1 MARMLIAGNWK
12 MHKAP
17 SEARLYCEKL
27 LELVKGVDDRD
38 IAVLAPF
45 VDLPVLND
53 LLLGTNVAYGAQNLF
68 WEEKG
73 AYTGEVSAPMLAELG
88 CRFVIVGHSERRQ
101 YFGET
106 NESCNKKIA
115 AAINFGLVPI
125 YCIGEVLEQRES
137 GATFDVLRD
146 QLLEGL
152 SGFDAVFI
160 KDLVIAYEPVWA
172 IGTGKTATPEQ
183 AEKAHEFIRF
193 TVAREFGSDLAN
205 YLRVI
210 YGGSVN
216 PDNAA
221 SLLTMPN
228 VDGALVGGASLD
240 AEKFANIVK
249 FDG

>member
-1 MARMLIAGNWK
+1 MFIAGNWK
-12 MHKAP
+12 MHKTP
-17 SEARLYCEKL
+17 SEARLYCERFVD
-27 LELVKGVDDRD
+27 LVKGIGDRD

-45 VDLPVLND
+45 VDLPILSE
-53 LLLGTNVAYGAQNLF
+53 LLSGTNVAYGAQNLF

-73 AYTGEVSAPMLAELG
+73 AYTGEISAPMLVELG

-115 AAINFGLVPI
+115 AAINHGLVPI
-125 YCIGEVLEQRES
+125 YCIGETLEQREGGS
-137 GATFDVLRD
+137 TFDVLRT

-152 SGFDAVFI
+152 KGFEATFI

-183 AEKAHEFIRF
+183 AQQAHEFIRF

-205 YLRVI
+205 QMRVL
-210 YGGSVN
+210 YGGSVK
-216 PDNAA
+216 PENAA
-221 SLLTMPN
+221 ELLTMPD

-240 AEKFANIVK
+240 PDKFAKIVK
-249 FDG
+249 FDR